1 MKKNSNQESYHQYE
15 YDDFSNRD
23 IYNTPDRFRG
33 ERKEY
38 KSRNP
43 VYYSTI
49 AAILTSYFF
58 ASGILSTIALSIKR
72 LSFMFSNSE
81 LQTPSFLNYYL
92 SFLVYPNR
100 CIYTLIIA
108 LITGFI
114 TYIGMDRNWK
124 SENEETRTDD
134 INQYIGDSDLVQ
146 PEDMP
151 LKFDIFPDAGY
162 HSSVDVTAVIGHMYI
177 SNRGLKKINMTCFS
191 DKDQIIQYDDGYTE
205 TIPKGEP
212 VIDENEKIKT
222 KKMPLI
228 DTNFGQF
235 LLDTSGV
242 SKKNDFRKL
251 YNPTLLKYNPEN
263 KRDKS
268 KHNTVAQHINSDW
281 YLPSYERQRAAG
293 MYIVDT
299 APTNTMIVAMTRAGK
314 GQTVIEPTVD
324 MWSRQKVLNN
334 IVMNDPKGE
343 LLVKFYYLLNLRGY
357 DVVVFNLMNIVK
369 TNIYNPLGYAVDAA
383 RQGDNQ
389 KVEEFVNTIS
399 EVFFSAK
406 GSEDPMWPNAASA
419 AFKRSAF
426 GLIDYYMEEDR
437 QMRLDSIKRHEDPTI
452 LNQKL
457 DEMWGHVTLYNVY
470 QMMTQLSAKVSS
482 DPNIVLVKPEE
493 IEAYESAKENIRNNP
508 NIKNPEETISQLEVK
523 QKDFLTLFF
532 DATSELPINALRTSA
547 VNQDNMLRAMAGSK
561 KTISS
566 VYGIA
571 LTAMLFFT
579 DDKISSLTSGR
590 PSQNFDINGLGF
602 PRRIGIRF
610 DTDYMHEKGY
620 MSQKYKWTAYKD
632 KMFQQRY
639 TGKDFEHEGFIDKN
653 GWSWFYFKGIFEN
666 MHSYLKLQIFDDN
679 SNLLIGTYYFE
690 FIKDYRHSLNGRFF
704 VKNPVL
710 KKRVI
715 DGGNLKELHPIYQND
730 KNGKTFI
737 SGFKY
742 WVETVKRNRKSLYLD
757 DDDVSVTENRVVIMQ
772 TEVHYVEQP
781 KAVFF
786 VTPPHLM
793 TYSKIILILL
803 NQMFNM
809 QVDKAYL
816 TKANQKPLYKT
827 KYMLDEVG
835 NLQSDGKG
843 IPFLQTKESI
853 GLGQDQQYT
862 LVLQTFQQLRDV
874 YGDSIDKILQGN
886 TGNIIFLKSTDDSL
900 LDTLEK
906 MSGTRHEARY
916 ESKSVTK
923 NSEAVFKKVDSKI
936 QRTISIKEVP
946 VINKNDMLLIPSNNS
961 MVFGKGKPIW
971 NRNQMA
977 LPMNWALSENQT
989 YIPGYPN
996 GYALSTVPSMSNT
1009 DDFDVRQNQPDFI
1022 KMVAK
1027 RVKQA
1032 RLASKVIDRY
1042 KKVNNLDDD
1051 AFNRLDV
1058 ETVSQEIMRGINE
1071 NIEKEN
1077 EEIQEGQDAYD
1088 KELEEAGLPNGYNP
1102 EDDYSNSNDID
1113 QEQSSILSQKEE
1125 MLEKSSDN
1133 DEISQTI
1140 KQYSILNKKVYAEG
1154 QLSKED
1160 IQQHWREIQN
1170 EIIKAYTELISDFNN
1185 SELFKVDEYNQLY
1198 FIDHETGEMTK
1209 FIETNKDPNSDL
1221 YRDLHI
1227 ANSTVQDANNQN
1239 VVTNDASQNLNT
1251 EINSIS
1257 YSITQKFIDYLTSLD
1272 SWTSIINGKFDRK
1285 VGQYYKQNN

>member
-108 LITGFI
+108 L
-114 TYIGMDRNWK
+114 
-124 SENEETRTDD
+124 
-134 INQYIGDSDLVQ
+134 
-146 PEDMP
+146 
-151 LKFDIFPDAGY
+151 DAGY

-268 KHNTVAQHINSDW
+268 KHYTVAQHINSDW

-482 DPNIVLVKPEE
+482 DPNIVLVKH
-493 IEAYESAKENIRNNP
+493 
-508 NIKNPEETISQLEVK
+508 Q
-523 QKDFLTLFF
+523 
-532 DATSELPINALRTSA
+532 
-547 VNQDNMLRAMAGSK
+547 
-561 KTISS
+561 
-566 VYGIA
+566 
-571 LTAMLFFT
+571 
-579 DDKISSLTSGR
+579 
-590 PSQNFDINGLGF
+590 
-602 PRRIGIRF
+602 
-610 DTDYMHEKGY
+610 
-620 MSQKYKWTAYKD
+620 
-632 KMFQQRY
+632 
-639 TGKDFEHEGFIDKN
+639 
-653 GWSWFYFKGIFEN
+653 
-666 MHSYLKLQIFDDN
+666 
-679 SNLLIGTYYFE
+679 LLI
-690 FIKDYRHSLNGRFF
+690 
-704 VKNPVL
+704 
-710 KKRVI
+710 
-715 DGGNLKELHPIYQND
+715 
-730 KNGKTFI
+730 
-737 SGFKY
+737 
-742 WVETVKRNRKSLYLD
+742 
-757 DDDVSVTENRVVIMQ
+757 
-772 TEVHYVEQP
+772 
-781 KAVFF
+781 
-786 VTPPHLM
+786 
-793 TYSKIILILL
+793 KIICCELW
-803 NQMFNM
+803 
-809 QVDKAYL
+809 
-816 TKANQKPLYKT
+816 
-827 KYMLDEVG
+827 
-835 NLQSDGKG
+835 
-843 IPFLQTKESI
+843 
-853 GLGQDQQYT
+853 
-862 LVLQTFQQLRDV
+862 LVLRKL
-874 YGDSIDKILQGN
+874 
-886 TGNIIFLKSTDDSL
+886 FLP
-900 LDTLEK
+900 
-906 MSGTRHEARY
+906 
-916 ESKSVTK
+916 
-923 NSEAVFKKVDSKI
+923 F
-936 QRTISIKEVP
+936 
-946 VINKNDMLLIPSNNS
+946 
-961 MVFGKGKPIW
+961 MV
-971 NRNQMA
+971 
-977 LPMNWALSENQT
+977 
-989 YIPGYPN
+989 
-996 GYALSTVPSMSNT
+996 
-1009 DDFDVRQNQPDFI
+1009 
-1022 KMVAK
+1022 
-1027 RVKQA
+1027 
-1032 RLASKVIDRY
+1032 
-1042 KKVNNLDDD
+1042 
-1051 AFNRLDV
+1051 
-1058 ETVSQEIMRGINE
+1058 
-1071 NIEKEN
+1071 
-1077 EEIQEGQDAYD
+1077 
-1088 KELEEAGLPNGYNP
+1088 
-1102 EDDYSNSNDID
+1102 
-1113 QEQSSILSQKEE
+1113 
-1125 MLEKSSDN
+1125 
-1133 DEISQTI
+1133 
-1140 KQYSILNKKVYAEG
+1140 
-1154 QLSKED
+1154 
-1160 IQQHWREIQN
+1160 
-1170 EIIKAYTELISDFNN
+1170 
-1185 SELFKVDEYNQLY
+1185 
-1198 FIDHETGEMTK
+1198 
-1209 FIETNKDPNSDL
+1209 
-1221 YRDLHI
+1221 LH
-1227 ANSTVQDANNQN
+1227 
-1239 VVTNDASQNLNT
+1239 
-1251 EINSIS
+1251 
-1257 YSITQKFIDYLTSLD
+1257 
-1272 SWTSIINGKFDRK
+1272 
-1285 VGQYYKQNN
+1285 